1 MSAQP
6 ILLTAMVTP
15 FDPSLRVDLGKTRE
29 LAQRL
34 VEEGSDGLVV
44 CGTTG
49 ESPTLTEDEK
59 VALFGA
65 VVEAVGSRAQVIAG
79 TGDNNT
85 ARSIEL
91 TKRAEDAGVDA
102 VMLTAP
108 AYNKPPQDCLVRHF
122 TTLAAETRL
131 PVMLYHIPG
140 RAVTRLEPATVLRLA
155 REAPSIYAIKDA
167 GSDVNYTS
175 AIRRGAPEG
184 FTIYSGND
192 SETLPML
199 ALGARGVISVASH
212 VVGPG
217 IRRMVEAFH
226 AGDTAGAL
234 AEHLALLPVFDAMFQ
249 VTSPIP
255 VKAACNLRG
264 MEVGGLRPPL
274 YEASEELKGRIEDVL
289 REHGVL

>member
-1 MSAQP
+1 MAASP

-15 FDPSLRVDLGKTRE
+15 FDRDLRVDLGRTRD
-29 LAQRL
+29 LARRL

-49 ESPTLTEDEK
+49 ECPTLTDDEK
-59 VALFGA
+59 VDLFRA
-65 VVEAVGSRAQVIAG
+65 VTEAVGDRVQVVAG

-85 ARSIEL
+85 AHSIEL
-91 TKRAEDAGVDA
+91 TRRAEDVGVHA
-102 VMLTAP
+102 IMLTAP

-122 TTLAAETRL
+122 ATVSAETKL
-131 PVMLYHIPG
+131 PVILYHIPG
-140 RAVTRLEPATVLRLA
+140 RAVTRLEPATVIRLA
-155 REAPSIYAIKDA
+155 REAPNITAIKDA

-175 AIRRGAPEG
+175 AIRRGAPKD

-199 ALGARGVISVASH
+199 ALGAHGVISVASH
-212 VVGPG
+212 VVGPA
-217 IRRMVEAFH
+217 IRRMIEAFH
-226 AGDTAGAL
+226 RADTATAL
-234 AEHLALLPVFDAMFQ
+234 EEHLRCLPVFDAMFC

-264 MEVGGLRPPL
+264 MEVGGLRAPL
-274 YEASEELKGRIEDVL
+274 YEASEELKERIADVL